1 MHPTFSDRIGKLRG
15 SNNEGVLAL
24 VLILLIVGMSIA
36 NPTFFTLNTGFSILR
51 SAIVPVVFAL
61 GVLIVVITGGID
73 VSFAAVAIF
82 AGYSTVTFCLSL
94 GFDPGLPGIFLMAIA
109 IGAILGLING
119 VVIARFNL
127 PTLIVTLGTQ
137 GIFFGAMY
145 TYVGATYY
153 AELPGSMAA
162 LATTNLLDVTT
173 SSGRAYLH
181 VLVVPVLLL
190 CLFVA
195 WVLKRTMFGRS
206 LYAMGGDLE
215 AARRAGFRVKTTQ
228 LWVYVSV
235 GALASIAGVIHIVLS
250 RSANPR
256 DLVGG
261 ELDIIAAVVLGGAS
275 IFGGRGSVIGTVL
288 GVILVQVIKNSLLL
302 VGVPSAWLRTAV
314 GVLLVI
320 GVGIQAIAARRKSRR
335 MRVIDDGDLNDPNA
349 GKHSGPTTDDST
361 SDGSTST
368 EKVDA

>member
-1 MHPTFSDRIGKLRG
+1 MDVLRRLRG

-24 VLILLIVGMSIA
+24 VLVGFIVA

-51 SAIVPVVFAL
+51 SAIVPVIFAL
-61 GVLIVVITGGID
+61 GVLIVIITGGID
-73 VSFAAVAIF
+73 VSFAAIAIF
-82 AGYSTVTFCLSL
+82 AGYATVTFCLSM
-94 GFDPGLPGIFLMAIA
+94 GFDPGLPGIFAIA
-109 IGAILGLING
+109 ICVGAALGLVNG
-119 VVIARFNL
+119 VVIAQFNL

-137 GIFFGAMY
+137 GVFFGAMY
-145 TYVGATYY
+145 TYVGARYY

-162 LATTNLLDVTT
+162 LATSNLLDVTT

-190 CLFVA
+190 CVLVA

-215 AARRAGFRVKTTQ
+215 AARRAGFQVKRTQ
-228 LWVYVSV
+228 TLVYVLV
-235 GALASIAGVIHIVLS
+235 GALAAVAGVVHIVLS

-275 IFGGRGSVIGTVL
+275 IFGGRGSVVGTVL
-288 GVILVQVIKNSLLL
+288 GVLLVQVIKNSLLL

-314 GVLLVI
+314 GVLLVLGI
-320 GVGIQAIAARRKSRR
+320 GIQALAARRESRQ
-335 MRVIDDGDLNDPNA
+335 MRVIDEVDVEQ
-349 GKHSGPTTDDST
+349 KHQ
-361 SDGSTST
+361 
-368 EKVDA
+368 EKVGS

>member
-1 MHPTFSDRIGKLRG
+1 MEALRKLRG
-15 SNNEGVLAL
+15 TNNEGVLAL
-24 VLILLIVGMSIA
+24 VLLALIVGMSIA

-51 SAIVPVVFAL
+51 SAIVPVIFAL

-82 AGYSTVTFCLSL
+82 AGYATVTFCLTM
-94 GFDPGLPGIFLMAIA
+94 GFDPGLFGIFAIA
-109 IGAILGLING
+109 IGIGSLLGLING
-119 VVIARFNL
+119 LVIARFSL

-181 VLVVPVLLL
+181 ILVVPVLLL
-190 CLFVA
+190 CVLVA
-195 WVLKRTMFGRS
+195 LALKRTMFGRS
-206 LYAMGGDLE
+206 LYAMGGDIE
-215 AARRAGFRVKTTQ
+215 AARRAGFQVKRTQ
-228 LWVYVSV
+228 VWVYVLV
-235 GALASIAGVIHIVLS
+235 GALASIAGVVHIVLS

-314 GVLLVI
+314 GLLLVI
-320 GVGIQAIAARRKSRR
+320 GVGVQAIAARRKSRQ
-335 MRVIDDGDLNDPNA
+335 MRVIDDVDLAHPHEQ
-349 GKHSGPTTDDST
+349 KV
-361 SDGSTST
+361 GS
-368 EKVDA
+368 